1 MRRRNATWLRE
12 TRTSTDPS
20 LCPSDRLLAHGAPP
34 AGRESVSRTLPPP
47 TPSARVVTVA
57 RSSGGT
63 TDGTSVVPLAG
74 VAGEAAPLARFNDGM
89 SQPTTSRIRIG
100 IDTGGTFT
108 DVVALD
114 ERTGTL
120 VTTKTPSTPTNPAD
134 GFMAGV
140 AKVLDLLERDGG
152 DVSAVSHGT
161 TVATNQL
168 LEGKVGTLGFVTTEG
183 YEFMLEI
190 ARQSVPDGYG
200 NSYFWVKPDRIV
212 PVDRIRTVGGR
223 LDHGGHEL
231 RPFDEAQA
239 REVARWFRDRGV
251 MTLAVSFLH
260 AYANPDH
267 ERRMRDILRQEHP
280 DAVVS
285 ISSDVLREYREYERS
300 MTTLVDAAV
309 KPTMARYVDNIRH
322 RLDDVAP
329 GVPFYVMKSNGG
341 VLSADEVV
349 RQPISTVLSGP
360 AAGALGA
367 AMVAHR
373 AGFSQVLTCDGGGT
387 STDVSVVLD
396 GEPALTTEGTVGS
409 FPSKIPMIDVV
420 TVGAG
425 GGSIAWISPEGTLK
439 VGPRSAGADP
449 GPLCYAKGGTEPTIT
464 DAHVVLGRIPPHLL
478 GGEIPLDVDVARTGL
493 ARLADT
499 LGLGLEECA
508 TGILE
513 ISAWNQANA
522 LRQVTVRR
530 GLDVRD
536 FTLTTFGGS
545 GSLLLC
551 RLMDI
556 LGLATVLVPQNPGNV
571 SAFGLLTVDVKN
583 DYVRTAVARHD
594 DLDLARVQVLYDDL
608 QDQAAEALD
617 REGFPR
623 DEHRY
628 ARTADLRYVGQA
640 FEVRVPVAAGAVDT
654 AMVDA
659 AAAAFHASHE
669 RLYGY
674 SFRDD
679 PRQQV
684 EWVNLRVSGVGPI
697 TRPELSE
704 LPPGDGDPA
713 RARTGARRV
722 FFDEYVDTP
731 IYWRSDLA
739 PGDVLRGP
747 AVIEE
752 FGSTVPVHPGFVARV
767 DLLGNIV
774 VRKEPVQ

>member
-1 MRRRNATWLRE
+1 MTGL
-12 TRTSTDPS
+12 SQ
-20 LCPSDRLLAHGAPP
+20 
-34 AGRESVSRTLPPP
+34 P
-47 TPSARVVTVA
+47 TPS
-57 RSSGGT
+57 RS
-63 TDGTSVVPLAG
+63 
-74 VAGEAAPLARFNDGM
+74 
-89 SQPTTSRIRIG
+89 RIG
-100 IDTGGTFT
+100 IDTGGTCT

-114 ERTGTL
+114 EATGRL
-120 VTTKTPSTPTNPAD
+120 VTTKTPSTPVNPAD
-134 GFMAGV
+134 GFMTGV
-140 AKVLDLLERDGG
+140 AKVLALLERDGG

-168 LEGKVGTLGFVTTEG
+168 LEGKVGTLGFITTEG

-212 PVDRIRTVGGR
+212 PADRVRTVGGR
-223 LDHGGHEL
+223 LDHHGHEL
-231 RPFDEAQA
+231 RPFDEEQA

-251 MTLAVSFLH
+251 TTLAVNFLH
-260 AYANPDH
+260 AYADPDH
-267 ERRMRDILRQEHP
+267 ERQMREILREEHP

-300 MTTLVDAAV
+300 MTALVDAAV
-309 KPTMARYVDNIRH
+309 KPTMARYVVNIRH

-329 GVPFYVMKSNGG
+329 GVPFYMMKSSGG

-349 RQPISTVLSGP
+349 RRPISTVLSGP

-367 AMVAHR
+367 ALVAPR
-373 AGFSQVLTCDGGGT
+373 AGFTQVLTCDGGGT
-387 STDVSVVLD
+387 STDVAVVLD

-425 GGSIAWISPEGTLK
+425 GGSIAWISPAGTLK

-449 GPLCYAKGGTEPTIT
+449 GPLCYAEGGTEPTIT

-478 GGEIPLDVDVARTGL
+478 GGEIPLDVDAARAGL
-493 ARLADT
+493 VRLADT
-499 LGLGLEECA
+499 LGLGPEECA

-522 LRQVTVRR
+522 LRQVTVKR

-536 FTLTTFGGS
+536 FTMATFGGS

-556 LGLATVLVPQNPGNV
+556 LGLRAVLVPQNPGNG

-594 DLDLARVQVLYDDL
+594 VLDLAQVQALYDDL
-608 QDQAAEALD
+608 QAQAAEALD
-617 REGFPR
+617 REGFLR
-623 DEHRY
+623 AEHRY

-640 FEVRVPVAAGAVDT
+640 FEVRVPVAAGPVVT
-654 AMVDA
+654 GVVDA
-659 AAAAFHASHE
+659 AAAAFHDAHE
-669 RLYGY
+669 QLYGY

-679 PRQQV
+679 PRQAV

-697 TRPELSE
+697 TRPRLSE
-704 LPPGDGDPA
+704 RPPGDGNPA

-731 IYWRSDLA
+731 IYWRPDLA
-739 PGDVLRGP
+739 PGDELHGP

-752 FGSTVPVHPGFVARV
+752 FGSTVPVHPGFVARIDV
-767 DLLGNIV
+767 LGNIV
-774 VRKEPVQ
+774 VRKEPEQ